1 MTTNSPTNT
10 NQASEEHLDNDKEEL
25 KRNIMQVVDGFR
37 FDQEWVSHQADD
49 FPDHKGA
56 GCGCGVCQ
64 KMKGINESTADSVL
78 TFVDEYTQSKLKAFA
93 GEVEE
98 AIGEDLPPC
107 WAHDSRDDGEDYQ
120 GVDSVEIAGH
130 KHYPCST
137 NEEAEQFNLRLT
149 EQRQALKAI
158 KEKAGI
164 E

>member
-1 MTTNSPTNT
+1 MNPSSQPEN
-10 NQASEEHLDNDKEEL
+10 HLDNDKEEL

-98 AIGEDLPPC
+98 AIIDLLDMANINSKIVGNIYENPELLGTKSDI
-107 WAHDSRDDGEDYQ
+107 A
-120 GVDSVEIAGH
+120 VDIGFKEA
-130 KHYPCST
+130 T
-137 NEEAEQFNLRLT
+137 NE
-149 EQRQALKAI
+149 
-158 KEKAGI
+158 
-164 E
+164 

>member
-1 MTTNSPTNT
+1 MNPSSQPEN
-10 NQASEEHLDNDKEEL
+10 HLDNDKEEL

-98 AIGEDLPPC
+98 AIGEKEVSEYKQFDPNDEMILADQLIYDC
-107 WAHDSRDDGEDYQ
+107 RNDYR
-120 GVDSVEIAGH
+120 
-130 KHYPCST
+130 
-137 NEEAEQFNLRLT
+137 AELR
-149 EQRQALKAI
+149 ESLKAI
-158 KEKAGI
+158 KERLIK
-164 E
+164 

>member
-98 AIGEDLPPC
+98 AIIDLLDMANINSKIVGNIYENPELLGTKSDI
-107 WAHDSRDDGEDYQ
+107 A
-120 GVDSVEIAGH
+120 VDIGFKEA
-130 KHYPCST
+130 T
-137 NEEAEQFNLRLT
+137 NE
-149 EQRQALKAI
+149 
-158 KEKAGI
+158 
-164 E
+164 